1 MITTFTLVVIVIVLA
16 IMFDFLNGFHDAAN
30 AIATVVVSKTLTP
43 FQAVMLAGCADF
55 VGYFLFGTAV
65 AKMVGTGVIE
75 SSILKPGSQGFDAG
89 LGLHLLLGALVG
101 AIIWNIIT
109 WLLGLP
115 TSSSHALIGGLIG
128 SGLVAVGTKIVIWSG
143 VIKIFSFIIIAP
155 LLGMLGATIFTM
167 SILWM
172 FRKTDHKKSAS
183 IFRKLQLISAACYGI
198 GHGTNDSQKTM
209 GIIAL
214 VLFAGGINKEFTL
227 NNWIILTCY
236 SALALGTICGGWRIV
251 KTMGTSI
258 TKIHATEGFCAETA
272 AAVVLLGTQHFG
284 IPVSTTHVIAG
295 SIMGVGSTQ
304 RAPVRW
310 ITARKIVWAWII
322 TIPASA
328 TFAAIA
334 YYIFSHILIVK

>member
-1 MITTFTLVVIVIVLA
+1 MVTTFTLVIIVVALA
-16 IMFDFLNGFHDAAN
+16 IAFDFLNGFHDAAN

-43 FQAVMLAGCADF
+43 FQAVMMAGCADF
-55 VGYFLFGTAV
+55 IGFFLFGTAV
-65 AKMVGTGVIE
+65 AKMVGKGVIDSKILFETGV
-75 SSILKPGSQGFDAG
+75 
-89 LGLHLLLGALVG
+89 GLHILLGALVG
-101 AIIWNIIT
+101 AITWNIIT

-115 TSSSHALIGGLIG
+115 TSSSHALIGGLVG
-128 SGLVAVGTKIVIWSG
+128 SGLVAIGPNVVIWAG

-155 LLGMLGATIFTM
+155 FLGMLGAMIFTTV
-167 SILWM
+167 ILWL
-172 FRKTDHKKSAS
+172 FKRTNHKKSAS
-183 IFRKLQLISAACYGI
+183 IFKKLQLISAACYGI

-214 VLFAGGINKEFTL
+214 VLVAGGINKEFAL
-227 NNWIILTCY
+227 NNWVILTCY

-258 TKIHATEGFCAETA
+258 TKIHATEGFCAETS

-304 RAPVRW
+304 RATVRW
-310 ITARKIVWAWII
+310 ITARKIIWAWII

-334 YYIFSHILIVK
+334 YLVFSRILTIHL

>member
-1 MITTFTLVVIVIVLA
+1 MVSTFTLVVVVVALA

-43 FQAVMLAGCADF
+43 FQAVLLAGCADF
-55 VGYFLFGTAV
+55 VGFFLFGTAV
-65 AKMVGTGVIE
+65 AKMVGKGVIVPE
-75 SSILKPGSQGFDAG
+75 LIS
-89 LGLHLLLGALVG
+89 LHLLLGALVG
-101 AIIWNIIT
+101 AIVWNLIT

-128 SGLVAVGTKIVIWSG
+128 SGLVAVGPKVVIWAG
-143 VIKIFSFIIIAP
+143 VIKIFSFIIVAP
-155 LLGMLGATIFTM
+155 FLGMLGAMIFTAI
-167 SILWM
+167 ILWL
-172 FRKTDHKKSAS
+172 FRKTNHRKSAS
-183 IFRKLQLISAACYGI
+183 IFKKLQLVSAACYGV

-214 VLFAGGINKEFTL
+214 VLFAGGINSEFKL
-227 NNWIILTCY
+227 DNWVILTCY

-258 TKIHATEGFCAETA
+258 TKIHATEGFCAETS

-334 YYIFSHILIVK
+334 YFVFSQLLTVAK

>member
-1 MITTFTLVVIVIVLA
+1 MVTTFTLVVIVVALA
-16 IMFDFLNGFHDAAN
+16 IAFDFLNGFHDAAN

-55 VGYFLFGTAV
+55 VGFFVFGTAV
-65 AKMVGTGVIE
+65 AKMVGKGVVNPDFI
-75 SSILKPGSQGFDAG
+75 S
-89 LGLHLLLGALVG
+89 LHLLLGALVG
-101 AIIWNIIT
+101 AITWNIIT

-115 TSSSHALIGGLIG
+115 TSSSHALIGGLVG
-128 SGLVAVGTKIVIWSG
+128 SGLVAVGPKVVIWAG

-155 LLGMLGATIFTM
+155 FLGMLGAMVFTTI
-167 SILWM
+167 ILWM
-172 FRKTDHKKSAS
+172 FRKTNHKKSAS
-183 IFRKLQLISAACYGI
+183 LFKKLQLVSAACYGI

-214 VLFAGGINKEFTL
+214 VLFAGGVNQKFQL
-227 NNWIILTCY
+227 DNWVILTCY

-258 TKIHATEGFCAETA
+258 TKIHATEGFCAETSA
-272 AAVVLLGTQHFG
+272 AFVLLGTQHFG

-304 RAPVRW
+304 RATVRW
-310 ITARKIVWAWII
+310 ITARKIIWAWII

-334 YYIFSHILIVK
+334 YLLFSKILTIHQ

>member
-1 MITTFTLVVIVIVLA
+1 MVTTFTLVVIVVALA

-43 FQAVMLAGCADF
+43 FQAVLLAGCADF
-55 VGYFLFGTAV
+55 VGFFLFGTAV
-65 AKMVGTGVIE
+65 AKMVGKGVINADFI
-75 SSILKPGSQGFDAG
+75 S
-89 LGLHLLLGALVG
+89 LHLLLGALVG
-101 AIIWNIIT
+101 AIVWNLIT
-109 WLLGLP
+109 WFLGLP

-128 SGLVAVGTKIVIWSG
+128 SGLVAVGPKVVIWAG

-155 LLGMLGATIFTM
+155 LLGMLGAMIFTAM
-167 SILWM
+167 ILWI
-172 FRKTDHKKSAS
+172 FRRANYKKSAS
-183 IFRKLQLISAACYGI
+183 IFKRLQLLSAACYGI

-214 VLFAGGINKEFTL
+214 VLFAGGINKEFAL
-227 NNWIILTCY
+227 DNWVILTCY

-272 AAVVLLGTQHFG
+272 AAAVLLGTQHFG

-334 YYIFSHILIVK
+334 YFVFSHLLTIAK